1 MVLSALE
8 CGSDAL
14 LEHLFDECGL
24 LGWLTRSPRTVAPSP
39 RDGDPRPARGGPYRA
54 GCVGSGSGSGSGSGL
69 GFRTIQG
76 QVRAADP

>member
-24 LGWLTRSPRTVAPSP
+24 LGWLTGSPRTVAPSP
-39 RDGDPRPARGGPYRA
+39 RDGDLRPTRGGPYRA
-54 GCVGSGSGSGSGSGL
+54 GCVLLDPGSACS
-69 GFRTIQG
+69 FTPDWC
-76 QVRAADP
+76 V